1 MTDDLDLLADALG
14 ADVIS
19 IERGAELR
27 RRVRESARSQ
37 LHAGDGMA
45 PGVLVN
51 AEARIDATWAP
62 HLAEQIRQ
70 RRGELPTH
78 LELFYE
84 TPVDFLADAIEAGP
98 LELFHDVSERALELA
113 ADMDGPLP
121 TPAAWYLRSWV
132 IGGEEQI
139 MGGAIPFA
147 VLGLDTPIQLAR
159 HRPDMAPALL
169 VLVPENAGVFRPV
182 RILIKGT
189 AYVAK
194 PEPPLERCRGNH
206 GLCGREVPLQV
217 TPAIPL
223 CRLCFLRGVSY
234 APPSRP
240 PSPLEGPEKLPSSSE
255 PATKENG
262 DRARGRRQ
270 R

>member
-19 IERGAELR
+19 IERAAELR
-27 RRVRESARSQ
+27 LRVRESARSQ
-37 LHAGDGMA
+37 LYTTDGMA

-51 AEARIDATWAP
+51 VEARIDATWAP
-62 HLAEQIRQ
+62 HLAEQSRLH
-70 RRGELPTH
+70 RGELPTH

-98 LELFHDVSERALELA
+98 LELGAAATALEGA
-113 ADMDGPLP
+113 WRPGDGPFP
-121 TPAAWYLRSWV
+121 VPAPWYLRSWV

-147 VLGLDTPIQLAR
+147 VLGLDQPIHLAR

-169 VLVPENAGVFRPV
+169 VLVPEQAGVFAPV
-182 RILIKGT
+182 RVLISGT

-223 CRLCFLRGVSY
+223 CRACFLRGVSY
-234 APPSRP
+234 APPARP
-240 PSPLEGPEKLPSSSE
+240 PSPLEGPEKLPSSGE
-255 PATKENG
+255 PATKRNG